1 MKKIDLLLIGAGG
14 HAVAC
19 IDVIESNGDFNIVGL
34 VGLPSEIGFNKLGY
48 EVIGSDKDLVALG
61 QKYSNCLITL
71 GQMNSP
77 ESRIDLFNKAKNA
90 GFTFPPII
98 SKRAYLSPHA
108 KVGEGTILMHDSLVN
123 AGAVIGRNCIINTK
137 ALIEHDSKIGD
148 NCHVSTG
155 AIVNG
160 SVEIADSVFI
170 GSSSTIRNGLN
181 IGCGAVIGMG
191 STVLSDLDANTTYL
205 GLDRK

>member
-1 MKKIDLLLIGAGG
+1 LLLIGAGG
-14 HAVAC
+14 HAAAC
-19 IDVIESNGDFNIVGL
+19 IDVIESHGDFNILGL
-34 VGLPSEIGFNKLGY
+34 VGLPAEIGLYKFGY
-48 EVIGSDKDLVALG
+48 EVIGSDKDLDTLG
-61 QKYSNCLITL
+61 EKYSNCLITV

-90 GFTFPPII
+90 GFAFPPII

-123 AGAVIGRNCIINTK
+123 AGALIGRNCIINTK
-137 ALIEHDSKIGD
+137 ALIEHDSRIGD
-148 NCHVSTG
+148 HCHVSTG

-160 SVEIADSVFI
+160 SAEIADNVFV
-170 GSSSTIRNGLN
+170 GSSSTIKNGLK
-181 IGCGAVIGMG
+181 IGSGVVIGMG
-191 STVLSDLDANTTYL
+191 SSVLSDLDSNTTYL

>member
-14 HAVAC
+14 HAAAC
-19 IDVIESNGDFNIVGL
+19 IDVIESNGNFSIVGL
-34 VGLPSEIGFNKLGY
+34 VGLPSEIGSKKLGY
-48 EVIGSDKDLVALG
+48 EVIGSDKDLIALG
-61 QKYSNCLITL
+61 EKYSNCLITL
-71 GQMNSP
+71 GQTDTP
-77 ESRIDLFNKAKNA
+77 ELRINLFNKAKKV
-90 GFTFPPII
+90 GFAFPVII
-98 SKRAYLSPHA
+98 SSRSYLSPHA
-108 KVGEGTILMHDSLVN
+108 RVGEGTILMHDSLVN

-181 IGCGAVIGMG
+181 IGSGAVIGMG

>member
-1 MKKIDLLLIGAGG
+1 MKKNDLLLIGAGG
-14 HAVAC
+14 HAAAC
-19 IDVIESNGDFNIVGL
+19 IDVIESIGKFNIVGL
-34 VGLPSEIGFNKLGY
+34 VGLPSEIGSKKLGY

-61 QKYSNCLITL
+61 EKYSNCLITL
-71 GQMNSP
+71 GQTDTP
-77 ESRIDLFNKAKNA
+77 TLRINLFNKAKKV
-90 GFTFPPII
+90 GFAFPVII
-98 SKRAYLSPHA
+98 SNRSYLSPHA
-108 KVGEGTILMHDSLVN
+108 RVGEGTILMHDSLVN
-123 AGAVIGRNCIINTK
+123 AGAVIGRNCIVNTK

-181 IGCGAVIGMG
+181 IGSGAVIGMG